1 MVKYVLSIGLND
13 KDTKKQEME
22 TEKAWDKIVSI
33 LQRNY
38 IEGATVYEAR
48 GIYKLESENTAR
60 VEVLDF
66 EGDAYNKIVGAIQD
80 LKIELNQECIA
91 LETIETNSVLL

>member
-1 MVKYVLSIGLND
+1 MIKYVLSIGLND
-13 KDTKKQEME
+13 KDTKKQEIE
-22 TEKAWDKIVSI
+22 TGKAWDKII
-33 LQRNY
+33 ETLQANA

-48 GIYKLESENTAR
+48 GIYKLEAENTAR

-66 EGDAYNKIVGAIQD
+66 EGDTYNKIVSAIKD
-80 LKIELNQECIA
+80 LKKELNQECIA

>member
-1 MVKYVLSIGLND
+1 MIKYVLSIGLND
-13 KDTKKQEME
+13 KDTKKQEIE
-22 TEKAWDKIVSI
+22 TGKAWDKII
-33 LQRNY
+33 ETLQNNA
-38 IEGATVYEAR
+38 IEGATVYEAK

-66 EGDAYNKIVGAIQD
+66 DGGAYDKVVSAIKD
-80 LKIELNQECIA
+80 LKKELNQECIA